1 MINMIN
7 DEHDDDN
14 LYEDITEALS
24 SAFDWTESNEG
35 YIYWLEV
42 YDALQSGTY
51 DVLRADQKAAE
62 YWWNDDDTMT
72 DEGLNILKEWAGEAT
87 EEKTAPLP
95 TDAAERKTYPIYSGF
110 INYFPN
116 AIAAVSHLSYKGSK
130 QHHPDKPVHW
140 DMSKSG
146 DELDALMRHM
156 IDGDWEQVAWRAMA
170 NLERKLTGNCQYER
184 LADLPQSATSSH
196 KEAHPLIRVGFFV

>member
-1 MINMIN
+1 MITNTFTAERHFDSLYKNDRERAMINMIN

-14 LYEDITEALS
+14 QYADITDALS
-24 SAFDWTESNEG
+24 SAFDWTDSNEG
-35 YIYWLEV
+35 YMYWLEV

-51 DVLRADQKAAE
+51 DELRAAQKAAE
-62 YWWNDDDTMT
+62 FTWEDG
-72 DEGLNILKEWAGEAT
+72 DEDILKEWAES
-87 EEKTAPLP
+87 EPDEQRPLP
-95 TDAAERKTYPIYSGF
+95 EDAAERKEYAIFSGF
-110 INYFPN
+110 INYFPH

-130 QHHPDKPVHW
+130 QHHPDQPTHW

-170 NLERKLTGNCQYER
+170 NLERKLTGNCQYE
-184 LADLPQSATSSH
+184 D
-196 KEAHPLIRVGFFV
+196 

>member
-14 LYEDITEALS
+14 QYAHITDALANS
-24 SAFDWTESNEG
+24 FEWTFSNEG
-35 YIYWLEV
+35 YAYWLEV

-51 DVLRADQKAAE
+51 DELRAAQKAAE
-62 YWWNDDDTMT
+62 FTWEDG
-72 DEGLNILKEWAGEAT
+72 DEDILKEWAES
-87 EEKTAPLP
+87 EPDEQRPLP
-95 TDAAERKTYPIYSGF
+95 EDAAERKEYAIFSGF
-110 INYFPN
+110 INYFPH

-130 QHHPDKPVHW
+130 QHHPDQPTHW

-170 NLERKLTGNCQYER
+170 NLERKLTGNCQYE
-184 LADLPQSATSSH
+184 D
-196 KEAHPLIRVGFFV
+196 